1 MKKLTIIF
9 ALLFVGLTAQ
19 IASAQTDKEK
29 NTALLVKITS
39 FLEEKPFDE
48 KAKSY
53 RENAFRYLVET
64 KDVFV
69 SVCTDIAKDALKKKN
84 KFGGELLIQQSLGMA
99 VFKLTNPDQAENE
112 NAAQLAGLQSMLKS
126 YEAMIAENPKAK
138 FAAMDDLIAKRD
150 NNELKSLIEA
160 SDCGKKGKK

>member
-9 ALLFVGLTAQ
+9 TLLFVGLTAQ

-29 NTALLVKITS
+29 NTALLVNITS

-64 KDVFV
+64 KDVFI
-69 SVCTDIAKDALKKKN
+69 SVCSDVTKDALKKKN
-84 KFGGELLIQQSLGMA
+84 KFAGELLIQQSLGMA

-126 YEAMIAENPKAK
+126 YEAMVAENPKAK
-138 FAAMDDLIAKRD
+138 SVAMDDLIAKRD
-150 NNELKSLIEA
+150 NDELKALVEA